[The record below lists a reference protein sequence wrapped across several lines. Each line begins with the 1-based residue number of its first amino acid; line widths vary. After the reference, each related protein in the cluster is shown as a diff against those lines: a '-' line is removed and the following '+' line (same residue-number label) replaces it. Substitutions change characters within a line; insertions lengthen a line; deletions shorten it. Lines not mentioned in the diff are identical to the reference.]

1 MKKYFLLFTGFCL
14 LLGADFTGRKTF
26 AQEISLTPTNAVA
39 EFFACPMHADVTA
52 TKPGSCS
59 KCGMALT
66 RTEGAI
72 TDEFV
77 VRTETLPKRIKPG
90 QKTTLRFAIF
100 HPKTGA
106 QVKQFNVQHEK
117 LFHLFVVSSD
127 FKHFDHIHP
136 ELQKDGSFTIET
148 VLPQAG
154 MYHLYCDIFP
164 TGGTAH
170 VVHQNLVTS
179 GFKGDAAALQAQ
191 LQPDQIFTKIVE
203 HTRIELKFAPE
214 LPVAGQPALLRY
226 QLTDV
231 KTGQPVQDLQP
242 YLGAWGH
249 TLILSEDGEEYLHSH
264 PMTEPKKDAAAP
276 ATIYFETFFPRPGK
290 YRIWSQFQRHN
301 QIQTVSYNL
310 DVKAVH

>member
-1 MKKYFLLFTGFCL
+1 MKKYIFLFAGFCL

-26 AQEISLTPTNAVA
+26 AQEVSLAPTNAVA
-39 EFFACPMHADVTA
+39 EFYACPMHADVTA
-52 TKPGSCS
+52 NKPGTCS

-66 RTEGAI
+66 RTADAI

-77 VRTETLPKRIKPG
+77 IRTETLPKQIKPG

-106 QVKQFNVQHEK
+106 QVKQFNIQHEK

-136 ELQKDGSFTIET
+136 ELQKDGSFTVVA

-164 TGGTAH
+164 AGGTAH

-179 GFKGDAAALQAQ
+179 GFKGDAATLQAR
-191 LQPDQIFTKIVE
+191 LTPDQTFTKTVE
-203 HTRIELKFAPE
+203 GTRIEWQFAPE
-214 LPVAGQPALLRY
+214 RPLAGQPALLRY

-231 KTGQPVQDLQP
+231 KTGQAVQDLQP

-249 TLILSEDGEEYLHSH
+249 TLILSADGDEFLHSH
-264 PMTEPKKDAAAP
+264 PLEAP
-276 ATIYFETFFPRPGK
+276 ASQSAPSTIYFETFFPRPGQ
-290 YRIWSQFQRHN
+290 YRIWSQFQRHH
-301 QIQTVSYNL
+301 QLLTVAYTIT
-310 DVKAVH
+310 VKEVN